1 VIKGCLDKGEVILSS
16 FRVSKEY
23 LSLLPND
30 IYRYEDSED
39 NTAHQAHCVVLT
51 GHGIVETKEKD
62 DDLGEM
68 VTGLQVELYY
78 EYLNSYSHRWGV
90 DGFGFVFAA
99 SQPTANV
106 QISCR
111 VLATRS
117 YVKTCVYLQY
127 KKKY

>member
-1 VIKGCLDKGEVILSS
+1 MIKGCLDKGEVILSS

-68 VTGLQVELYY
+68 VTGLQPCRLSSTM
-78 EYLNSYSHRWGV
+78 NIST
-90 DGFGFVFAA
+90 AI
-99 SQPTANV
+99 PTGGG
-106 QISCR
+106 SM
-111 VLATRS
+111 VLGLCLLLAYGKRTD
-117 YVKTCVYLQY
+117 LL
-127 KKKY
+127 